1 MADKED
7 HEDHTNT
14 EPGKPR
20 SQNND
25 SEITITQVQ
34 WAWLMSSA
42 PWLIVTGAFVA
53 FPQIGIEEWVATF
66 IILVVV
72 IPRYF
77 MWRGTSYTLGEEHL
91 IYRRGGIMSSKE
103 YPLPYGRMTTVK
115 SRFGMFGRAFGY
127 QAVDVMLNNG
137 AVATLSYIPIL
148 ANTEERIT
156 KKIENAEPIEDTESQ
171 ETDSD

>member
-42 PWLIVTGAFVA
+42 PWLIV
-53 FPQIGIEEWVATF
+53 PE
-66 IILVVV
+66 L
-72 IPRYF
+72 
-77 MWRGTSYTLGEEHL
+77 L
-91 IYRRGGIMSSKE
+91 
-103 YPLPYGRMTTVK
+103 
-115 SRFGMFGRAFGY
+115 
-127 QAVDVMLNNG
+127 
-137 AVATLSYIPIL
+137 
-148 ANTEERIT
+148 
-156 KKIENAEPIEDTESQ
+156 
-171 ETDSD
+171 